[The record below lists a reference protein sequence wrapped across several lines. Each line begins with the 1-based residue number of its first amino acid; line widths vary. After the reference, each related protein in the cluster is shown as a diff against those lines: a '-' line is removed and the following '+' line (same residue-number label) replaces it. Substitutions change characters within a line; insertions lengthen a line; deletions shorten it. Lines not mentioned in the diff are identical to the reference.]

1 MSNLSA
7 FMHANVEQIENY
19 KFAASPRF
27 KGEDGKPMLW
37 EICCISAD
45 EYARI
50 RNSCVRQV
58 PVPGKKGQYTQ
69 QLDTYT
75 FQAKVAARCTV
86 FPDLNNAA
94 LQNDW
99 GVAKPEELIGKLLI
113 GGEFDDYVTEVFQV
127 NGFKTDDD
135 VVAEAKN

>member
-50 RNSCVRQV
+50 R
-58 PVPGKKGQYTQ
+58 TQ
-69 QLDTYT
+69 QLDSYA
-75 FQAKVAARCTV
+75 FQAKVCARCTV
-86 FPDLNNAA
+86 FPDLSNAE

-99 GVAKPEELIGKLLI
+99 GVAKPEELLGKLLI
-113 GGEFDDYVTEVFQV
+113 GGEFDDYVTEVFQL
-127 NGFKTDDD
+127 NGFKTENELVD
-135 VVAEAKN
+135 EAKN

>member
-45 EYARI
+45 DAH
-50 RNSCVRQV
+50 VR
-58 PVPGKKGQYTQ
+58 
-69 QLDTYT
+69 
-75 FQAKVAARCTV
+75 
-86 FPDLNNAA
+86 
-94 LQNDW
+94 
-99 GVAKPEELIGKLLI
+99 
-113 GGEFDDYVTEVFQV
+113 
-127 NGFKTDDD
+127 
-135 VVAEAKN
+135 

>member
-58 PVPGKKGQYTQ
+58 PVPGKKSRSSAPAPWEAIAASRLLYAPQNIAIS
-69 QLDTYT
+69 DTST
-75 FQAKVAARCTV
+75 ISPPIFST
-86 FPDLNNAA
+86 
-94 LQNDW
+94 
-99 GVAKPEELIGKLLI
+99 
-113 GGEFDDYVTEVFQV
+113 
-127 NGFKTDDD
+127 
-135 VVAEAKN
+135 

>member
-69 QLDTYT
+69 QQYD
-75 FQAKVAARCTV
+75 
-86 FPDLNNAA
+86 NNASERAYQDA
-94 LQNDW
+94 LKQQAFNNN
-99 GVAKPEELIGKLLI
+99 VTSQKLNIAKGEWEIGRASCR
-113 GGEFDDYVTEVFQV
+113 ERV
-127 NGFKTDDD
+127 
-135 VVAEAKN
+135 